1 MESKHTKGEWFAS
14 GTEVIS
20 IPSQVKISN
29 QISGENYEK
38 AKANA
43 KLIAAAP
50 DLLEALKIFRKQVG
64 ITWDSVDGKDFEAGA
79 MLDIIDNAIKKATS

>member
-1 MESKHTKGEWFAS
+1 MKHTEGEWFAS
-14 GTEVIS
+14 GTEVVS
-20 IPSQVKISN
+20 MPSQVKISN

-50 DLLEALKIFRKQVG
+50 DLLKALSDLYNSIDSCVELTPDVLLKAKQ
-64 ITWDSVDGKDFEAGA
+64 
-79 MLDIIDNAIKKATS
+79 AIKKATS